1 MLSNEFSSTR
11 CATIESLEQN
21 YIFEYTKN
29 SDGNSNLLN
38 NFLDSTGQYGRITTF
53 MKDVGTDKMN
63 DIQERLQ
70 QVVTKE
76 FPKERYAV
84 SFTGKALVF
93 LKGTN

>member
-1 MLSNEFSSTR
+1 M
-11 CATIESLEQN
+11 
-21 YIFEYTKN
+21 
-29 SDGNSNLLN
+29 LN

-76 FPKERYAV
+76 FPEERYAV

-93 LKGTN
+93 LRGTNYLISNLVFSLSLAIFLIALFMA

>member
-1 MLSNEFSSTR
+1 
-11 CATIESLEQN
+11 
-21 YIFEYTKN
+21 
-29 SDGNSNLLN
+29 
-38 NFLDSTGQYGRITTF
+38 

-76 FPKERYAV
+76 FPSERYAV

-93 LKGTN
+93 LKGTNYLISNLSLFTVFSNFFNSIIYGLDV